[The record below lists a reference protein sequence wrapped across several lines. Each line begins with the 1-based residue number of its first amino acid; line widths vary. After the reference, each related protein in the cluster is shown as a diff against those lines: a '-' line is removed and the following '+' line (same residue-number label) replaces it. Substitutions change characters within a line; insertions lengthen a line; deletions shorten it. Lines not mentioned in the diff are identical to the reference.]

1 MVAVRVK
8 LYLFSTAYLLCIVG
22 ANWALGRWGIVPI
35 GFGLMAPAGVYFAGL
50 SFGLRDAVQEDSG
63 RLCVIALVVIG
74 AALSWRIEPAF
85 AVASATAF
93 LCSELLDFAI
103 YTPLRGRQWV
113 GAVVASNIAGSV
125 LDSVLF
131 LWIAFGTAAG
141 WLDLAIGK
149 TYMVI
154 PGIAVVWWAR
164 RRRVVA
170 V

>member
-1 MVAVRVK
+1 
-8 LYLFSTAYLLCIVG
+8 
-22 ANWALGRWGIVPI
+22 
-35 GFGLMAPAGVYFAGL
+35 MAPAGVYFAGL